1 MDSVSAAAALTTSRD
16 LVYEP
21 DSEAGEWIMVVAREG
36 VPTVDGRIFE
46 KDALTWREPPIPLL
60 MIRENDPSGQ
70 GGHKGAFA
78 AGTITDMWREDGEDG
93 NATIYGRGYFSTD
106 DKGQEARALVKE
118 GVISGVSADVG
129 GAVVEELEADGE
141 NEVRRV
147 IKRGTV
153 VSVTALPIPAFNET
167 KIAIVA
173 AASDASWTP
182 PADWFARPSFDG
194 PTPITVTP
202 DGRVFGHAAVWG
214 TCHVGH
220 QAKCVTPPR
229 SRSNYQFFNVGQV
242 VTADGKPVNV
252 GRLTAG
258 TNHANIAFGAQPAS
272 EHYDNTGWAGAYV
285 HAGEDDHG
293 IWFAGAVSPTATPE
307 QVAVLRAASV
317 SGDWRN
323 INGALEMVGLLAVN
337 SPGFPVAR
345 AGMVAGA
352 QMSLVAAGTIAVE
365 EAAIDED
372 CGCDEAS
379 EEFAIVDAPGNGSS
393 KGNLVDCMKTLLS
406 NSVSIYHE
414 AHGFH
419 WNVKGQDFAQY
430 HDLFGSIYAD
440 IYESID
446 PIAENI
452 LKVGYDA
459 PFHLSQFMQFAD
471 IPETMSV
478 DTPDSMARALLGQ
491 VNKLIDCLNTC
502 FAAAT
507 SVNEQGIANFV
518 AERIDASQK
527 WAWQLRSSVGL
538 QTGDTAADAAVA
550 VMEHGVDEDGSK
562 VEVGLPVIELALLDL
577 DVLLSI

>member
-1 MDSVSAAAALTTSRD
+1 MDSGSTTASRD

-21 DSEAGEWIMVVAREG
+21 STDAGEWIMVVAREG

-60 MIRENDPSGQ
+60 MIRENDPTGA

-78 AGTITDMWREDGEDG
+78 AGTITDLWREEGEDG
-93 NATIYGRGYFSTD
+93 NATIYGRGYFAAD
-106 DKGQEARALVKE
+106 DRGQEARNLVKE

-141 NEVRRV
+141 HEMRRV
-147 IKRGTV
+147 IKKGTV

-167 KIAIVA
+167 KIAVVA
-173 AASDASWTP
+173 AAGENWTP
-182 PADWFARPSFDG
+182 PAEWFARPSFDG
-194 PTPITVTP
+194 PTPITVTA
-202 DGRVFGHAAVWG
+202 DGRVYGHAAVWG

-229 SRSNYQFFNVGQV
+229 SKSNYQFFNVGQV
-242 VTADGKPVNV
+242 MTADGKPVNV

-258 TNHANIAFGAQPAS
+258 TNHANITFGAQPAS

-352 QMSLVAAGTIAVE
+352 QMSLVAAGTIQVE
-365 EAAIDED
+365 EAAVEED
-372 CGCDEAS
+372 CGCDEVQESEES
-379 EEFAIVDAPGNGSS
+379 EEFAIIDSASTPS
-393 KGNLVDCMKTLLS
+393 KGGLVDCLKTLLA
-406 NSVSIYHE
+406 NTVSVYHE

-430 HDLFGSIYAD
+430 HGLFESIYSD
-440 IYESID
+440 IYDSVD

-459 PFHLSQFMQFAD
+459 PFHLSQFMEFAD

-507 SVNEQGIANFV
+507 SVNEQGIANFI

-538 QTGDTAADAAVA
+538 QTGDTAADVAVP
-550 VMEHGVDEDGSK
+550 VMEHSADEVFEVDRT
-562 VEVGLPVIELALLDL
+562 VELALLDL
-577 DVLLSI
+577 DVLATI

>member
-1 MDSVSAAAALTTSRD
+1 MDSGKTVAARD

-21 DSEAGEWIMVVAREG
+21 QTEAGEWIMVVAREG
-36 VPTVDGRIFE
+36 VPTVDGRIFD

-60 MIRENDPSGQ
+60 MIRENDPTGA

-78 AGTITDMWREDGEDG
+78 AGTITDLWREEGEDG
-93 NATIYGRGYFSTD
+93 NATIYGRGYFAAD
-106 DKGQEARALVKE
+106 DKGQEARNLVKE

-129 GAVVEELEADGE
+129 GAVVEELEAAAE
-141 NEVRRV
+141 NELRRV
-147 IKRGTV
+147 IKRGTI

-167 KIAIVA
+167 KIAVVA
-173 AASDASWTP
+173 AAGAEWAP
-182 PADWFARPSFDG
+182 PSEWFQRPSFDG
-194 PTPITVTP
+194 PTPITVTE
-202 DGRVFGHAAVWG
+202 DGRVYGHAAVWG

-229 SRSNYQFFNVGQV
+229 SKANYQFFNVGQV
-242 VTADGKPVNV
+242 HTADGKTVNV

-258 TNHANIAFGAQPAS
+258 TNHANITFGAQPAA

-285 HAGEDDHG
+285 HAGEDEHG

-307 QVAVLRAASV
+307 QIAVLRAASV

-352 QMSLVAAGTIAVE
+352 QMSLVAAGTIQIEDVPS
-365 EAAIDED
+365 DD
-372 CGCDEAS
+372 CGCDEPAEDAS
-379 EEFAIVDAPGNGSS
+379 EEFAIVDDAVAGSAKDGLIKS
-393 KGNLVDCMKTLLS
+393 MKTLLA
-406 NSVSIYHE
+406 NTVSVSHE

-419 WNVKGQDFAQY
+419 WNVKGSDFAQY
-430 HDLFGSIYAD
+430 HELFGN
-440 IYESID
+440 IYEDLHGSVD
-446 PIAENI
+446 PIAESI

-459 PFHLSQFMQFAD
+459 PFHLSQFMEFAD
-471 IPETMSV
+471 IPEVMAI

-502 FAAAT
+502 FSAAT
-507 SVNEQGIANFV
+507 AVNEQGIANLI
-518 AERIDASQK
+518 AERIDANQK

-538 QTGDTAADAAVA
+538 QTGDPAPVVVVADASEESAAPVP
-550 VMEHGVDEDGSK
+550 V
-562 VEVGLPVIELALLDL
+562 VELELLDL
-577 DVLLSI
+577 DVLVKI